1 MSQHN
6 LCPAGNRSQAPT
18 TPTNKTCFSL
28 QLPITAQGHN
38 QRTTSR
44 CPPHT
49 PRGIVTSCP
58 SIMAFSLQ
66 RAELGSIMLQLLGYY
81 YLAVP
86 HEDHSV
92 HPYILRHTAVSGEK
106 KTHPG
111 QQQPKPALWPP
122 QTTAISVYSHGR
134 WPQKQG
140 TREAMASPTPT
151 QGTRGAPAFLRPRS
165 RSSTALPAVSLAGF
179 VLWDLCTGERQGGAG
194 QSTTA
199 LFSPTHEHAPT
210 PTVPCKICQP
220 LPPQQPHQGRDHP
233 HPHPNIPY
241 GICGA
246 RELLPC

>member
-38 QRTTSR
+38 QRTTSH

-66 RAELGSIMLQLLGYY
+66 CAELGSIMLQLLGYH

-106 KTHPG
+106 KHILGSSSPSLPYG
-111 QQQPKPALWPP
+111 HPKPQQLAFIPMGDGHRSKEHERPWQVPHPRRAPVVLRHSCAPG
-122 QTTAISVYSHGR
+122 A
-134 WPQKQG
+134 
-140 TREAMASPTPT
+140 
-151 QGTRGAPAFLRPRS
+151 APALRS
-165 RSSTALPAVSLAGF
+165 
-179 VLWDLCTGERQGGAG
+179 
-194 QSTTA
+194 
-199 LFSPTHEHAPT
+199 
-210 PTVPCKICQP
+210 
-220 LPPQQPHQGRDHP
+220 QQ
-233 HPHPNIPY
+233 
-241 GICGA
+241 
-246 RELLPC
+246 

>member
-1 MSQHN
+1 MAVASRAGANMSQHN
-6 LCPAGNRSQAPT
+6 LCPAGNHSQAPT

-66 RAELGSIMLQLLGYY
+66 RAELGSIMLQLLGYH

-106 KTHPG
+106 KNTSWAAAAQACP
-111 QQQPKPALWPP
+111 
-122 QTTAISVYSHGR
+122 
-134 WPQKQG
+134 
-140 TREAMASPTPT
+140 MATPNH
-151 QGTRGAPAFLRPRS
+151 S
-165 RSSTALPAVSLAGF
+165 
-179 VLWDLCTGERQGGAG
+179 
-194 QSTTA
+194 
-199 LFSPTHEHAPT
+199 
-210 PTVPCKICQP
+210 
-220 LPPQQPHQGRDHP
+220 
-233 HPHPNIPY
+233 N
-241 GICGA
+241 
-246 RELLPC
+246 